1 MLGLLTMWFKSKK
14 KENQGYKKYNNK
26 KRFSNNRITLV
37 LFKEENLKAEAEH
50 IKANVEVVLK

>member
-1 MLGLLTMWFKSKK
+1 MWFKSKK